1 VRRACFRRQPSSWEA
16 NTGFTVWPPTACIR
30 CSNSREHR
38 FPSPSNS
45 ADNRLGPAPAQA
57 GRSCRAS
64 RIHSARSSS
73 FPIGQC
79 CSHSAP
85 ASDLSL
91 QHLPTEPA
99 SRHGRGIAASSS
111 ETTVNSGLYAAC
123 AGLRARVQHLD
134 LVGHNLANVNTTGF
148 RGQQPTFSSL
158 LVLRTGAPRS
168 ELNVA
173 LNDFGVIEDSR
184 VDLLSGNLE
193 RTGNQLDLAIEGKAF
208 FVVQTLA
215 GVLYTRNGSF
225 RTSPTGQLTTSE
237 GDAVLGEQGP
247 ITVPGGVVSISPDGT
262 LSVGGA
268 VAGKLKLVEFSP
280 GAQLKA
286 VGTSYYSS
294 LEPMTKSTTRSYV
307 RQGMLE
313 SSNVNAVSA
322 AVSLIALQRHAE
334 MLQRSLSSF
343 HNEFNRIAAQD
354 LPRI

>member
-1 VRRACFRRQPSSWEA
+1 M
-16 NTGFTVWPPTACIR
+16 
-30 CSNSREHR
+30 
-38 FPSPSNS
+38 
-45 ADNRLGPAPAQA
+45 
-57 GRSCRAS
+57 
-64 RIHSARSSS
+64 
-73 FPIGQC
+73 
-79 CSHSAP
+79 
-85 ASDLSL
+85 
-91 QHLPTEPA
+91 
-99 SRHGRGIAASSS
+99 
-111 ETTVNSGLYAAC
+111 NSGLYAAC

-280 GAQLKA
+280 SAQLKA